1 MPPSFNKAIELRMRV
16 IGILLF
22 PVAFFVLVSL
32 VTYSINDYP
41 NSSLRSDEVLNM
53 GGHFGALVAFLLFLI
68 FGYGAYGIPFLI
80 VFFGWNRLNN
90 HGLRTLLIM
99 VGAGLGIIIAGATTA
114 SLITS
119 FSETT
124 RFEFSGALGLRLGQW
139 MSEILGVNAA
149 LLTGVVTLCI
159 LIFFSGLWTLHQL
172 HPRRRPSS
180 QIHDDGYA
188 TSPDPGSSAS

>member
-22 PVAFFVLVSL
+22 PFAFFVLVSL

-41 NSSLRSDEVLNM
+41 NSSLRPDEVLNM
-53 GGHFGALVAFLLFLI
+53 GGHFGALVAFLLFII
-68 FGYGAYGIPFLI
+68 FGYGAYTIPFLI
-80 VFFGWNRLNN
+80 GFFGWNRLNN
-90 HGLRTLLIM
+90 NGLRALL
-99 VGAGLGIIIAGATTA
+99 VVVSTWLGITIAGATTA

-139 MSEILGVNAA
+139 MSEILGVPAA
-149 LLTGVVTLCI
+149 LLTGIVILCI
-159 LIFFSGLWTLHQL
+159 LIFFTSLWTLRQL
-172 HPRRRPSS
+172 QPRRRASS
-180 QIHDDGYA
+180 QIHDDRYA
-188 TSPDPGSSAS
+188 TSPGPGPSVP